1 MWIYSSLK
9 WDTTASWTGATWQ
22 KLFSTAS
29 KHTKCSFSNSLT
41 TYCTDGQIMCTTI
54 TQWQLLSYNSKSHS
68 CWLLNYLMCWY
79 INGLLWREKT
89 RLLCCIIILD
99 HPGPSWT
106 AGPESVFKSWRKPL
120 SFSVRSLT
128 KLVQNRASWVWR
140 WTVFIP
146 LHSRKRL
153 SLSHHSQKHSNTAD
167 IHPCCLVC
175 HVRVPAWQ
183 HVANETDRW
192 RMQRWREDGRH
203 AEVVGER
210 GMRDVHGGHTPTWWQ
225 GERTRPI
232 HSEWK

>member
-1 MWIYSSLK
+1 MGYRGGRRQGCSGPVVQDGPGLWYSRVSFQILEETSIIFHEEL
-9 WDTTASWTGATWQ
+9 DQTC
-22 KLFSTAS
+22 
-29 KHTKCSFSNSLT
+29 TKQS
-41 TYCTDGQIMCTTI
+41 
-54 TQWQLLSYNSKSHS
+54 
-68 CWLLNYLMCWY
+68 
-79 INGLLWREKT
+79 
-89 RLLCCIIILD
+89 
-99 HPGPSWT
+99 
-106 AGPESVFKSWRKPL
+106 
-120 SFSVRSLT
+120 
-128 KLVQNRASWVWR
+128 QNISWVWL

-183 HVANETDRW
+183 HVWNEMDRW
-192 RMQRWREDGRH
+192 RVQRWREDGRH
-203 AEVVGER
+203 AAVVGER